1 MANPFEGLDPD
12 TMLRELQAQAADL
25 ENKATQLRSELATA
39 TASATSPD
47 GAVTVTLSPTGALQD
62 ITFSAKAAAHKPEAL
77 GPLVMQTVRAAQREV
92 SNRVTASL
100 AEQFGDPQTMDFITQ
115 FMPKPEPTQPRRE
128 RDSGSGSDEDF
139 EPTVLRKRAGGG
151 GAPQPQKPK
160 PTPRRP
166 DDEGGSLLR

>member
-39 TASATSPD
+39 SASATSPD

-62 ITFSAKAAAHKPEAL
+62 ITFSAKAAGHKPEAL

-100 AEQFGDPQTMDFITQ
+100 AEQFGDPRTMDFITQ
-115 FMPKPEPTQPRRE
+115 FMPKPEPSQPRRDTAP
-128 RDSGSGSDEDF
+128 DSEEF
-139 EPTVLRKRAGGG
+139 EPTVLRKRQGR
-151 GAPQPQKPK
+151 APQN